1 MASTPTSPPQ
11 PFRTGHA
18 WQNGRDSPHGRN
30 KIPSCSCPAWVRAT
44 TTAGARFTC
53 FTSTKV
59 QILTPDSRVRPWNA
73 AAWRYRSMGNYYDDM
88 WAAAIEANPKVIAIT
103 SYNEWTEG
111 TQIEAARS
119 GRVSN
124 RTVLTSLA
132 LLVQKYKC

>member
-1 MASTPTSPPQ
+1 MASTLTSPPR

-18 WQNGRDSPHGRN
+18 LQNGRDSPPGRN
-30 KIPSCSCPAWVRAT
+30 KIPSCLCPAWVRAT
-44 TTAGARFTC
+44 TTAGAQFTC

-124 RTVLTSLA
+124 RTVLSLLA